1 MEPQMKSGH
10 PVLGIVL
17 GLMGIGIALTLTIF
31 TGVVGGG
38 VALLMGLA
46 ALILGVKASKGGARI
61 GSILVGVVAMLLAAV
76 TTVISVGAVSLM
88 RDTALKNN
96 PDSLVAKYTDKPY
109 LGFLGTA
116 INAAQA
122 GEEDRDALLAEFQ
135 ALQEAIATA
144 ETESK

>member
-1 MEPQMKSGH
+1 METRMKSGH

-76 TTVISVGAVSLM
+76 MTVTSVGAVSLL

-109 LGFLGTA
+109 MGFLGMA
-116 INAAQA
+116 INVSKSD
-122 GEEDRDALLAEFQ
+122 EDSVEALMAEFQ
-135 ALQEAIATA
+135 ALQDQVASATEA
-144 ETESK
+144 K

>member
-17 GLMGIGIALTLTIF
+17 GILGIGIALTLTIL

-38 VALLMGLA
+38 VALLLGLL

-61 GSILVGVVAMLLAAV
+61 VSILVGVVAMLLAAV
-76 TTVISVGAVSLM
+76 MTVSSVAATSLM

-109 LGFLGTA
+109 LGFLGMA
-116 INAAQA
+116 INASKS
-122 GEEDRDALLAEFQ
+122 GEDNVEALLAEFQ
-135 ALQEAIATA
+135 ALADAAATTEA
-144 ETESK
+144 K

>member
-1 MEPQMKSGH
+1 METKVKSGH

-17 GLMGIGIALTLTIF
+17 GLMGIGIALTLTIL

-38 VALLMGLA
+38 VALLLGLA

-76 TTVISVGAVSLM
+76 MTVTSVGAVSLL

-109 LGFLGTA
+109 MGFLGMA
-116 INAAQA
+116 INVSKSD
-122 GEEDRDALLAEFQ
+122 EDSVEALMAEFQ
-135 ALQEAIATA
+135 ALQDQVASATEA
-144 ETESK
+144 K

>member
-1 MEPQMKSGH
+1 METRMKSGH

-17 GLMGIGIALTLTIF
+17 GLMGIGIALTLTIL

-38 VALLMGLA
+38 VALLLGLA

-76 TTVISVGAVSLM
+76 MTVTSVGAVSLL

-109 LGFLGTA
+109 MGFLGMA
-116 INAAQA
+116 INVSKSD
-122 GEEDRDALLAEFQ
+122 EDSVEALMAEFQ
-135 ALQEAIATA
+135 ALQDQMASATEA
-144 ETESK
+144 K

>member
-1 MEPQMKSGH
+1 METRMKSGH

-17 GLMGIGIALTLTIF
+17 GLMGIGIALTLTIL

-38 VALLMGLA
+38 VALLLGLA

-76 TTVISVGAVSLM
+76 MTVTSVGAVSLM

-109 LGFLGTA
+109 MGFLGMA
-116 INAAQA
+116 INVSKSD
-122 GEEDRDALLAEFQ
+122 EDSVEALMAEFQ
-135 ALQEAIATA
+135 ALQDQVASATEA
-144 ETESK
+144 K

>member
-1 MEPQMKSGH
+1 METKVKSGH

-17 GLMGIGIALTLTIF
+17 GLMGIGIALTLTIL

-38 VALLMGLA
+38 VALLLGLA

-76 TTVISVGAVSLM
+76 MTVTSVGAVSLL

-109 LGFLGTA
+109 MGFLGMA
-116 INAAQA
+116 INVSKSD
-122 GEEDRDALLAEFQ
+122 EDSVEALMAEFQ
-135 ALQEAIATA
+135 ALQDQMASATEA
-144 ETESK
+144 K

>member
-1 MEPQMKSGH
+1 METRMKSGH

-76 TTVISVGAVSLM
+76 MTVSSVAATSLM

-109 LGFLGTA
+109 LGFLGMA
-116 INAAQA
+116 INVSKSD
-122 GEEDRDALLAEFQ
+122 EDSMDALLEEFKQ
-135 ALQEAIATA
+135 LQDAVTDTEA
-144 ETESK
+144 K

>member
-17 GLMGIGIALTLTIF
+17 GIMGIGIALTLTVL

-38 VALLMGLA
+38 VALLLGLL

-76 TTVISVGAVSLM
+76 MTVVSVGATSLM

-109 LGFLGTA
+109 LGFLGMA
-116 INAAQA
+116 INASKS
-122 GEEDRDALLAEFQ
+122 GEDSVEALLAEFQ
-135 ALQEAIATA
+135 ALADAAATT
-144 ETESK
+144 ETK

>member
-17 GLMGIGIALTLTIF
+17 GILGIGIALTLTIL

-38 VALLMGLA
+38 VALLLGLL

-61 GSILVGVVAMLLAAV
+61 VSILVGVVAMLLAAV
-76 TTVISVGAVSLM
+76 MTVVSVGATSLM

-109 LGFLGTA
+109 LGFLGMA
-116 INAAQA
+116 INASKS
-122 GEEDRDALLAEFQ
+122 GEDNVEALLAEFQ
-135 ALQEAIATA
+135 ALADAAATTEA
-144 ETESK
+144 K

>member
-1 MEPQMKSGH
+1 METRMKSGH

-38 VALLMGLA
+38 VALLLGLA

-76 TTVISVGAVSLM
+76 MTVTSVGAVSLL
-88 RDTALKNN
+88 RDTAMKNN

-109 LGFLGTA
+109 LGFLGMA
-116 INAAQA
+116 INASKS
-122 GEEDRDALLAEFQ
+122 GEDSVEALLEEFQ
-135 ALQEAIATA
+135 ALADAAATT
-144 ETESK
+144 ETK